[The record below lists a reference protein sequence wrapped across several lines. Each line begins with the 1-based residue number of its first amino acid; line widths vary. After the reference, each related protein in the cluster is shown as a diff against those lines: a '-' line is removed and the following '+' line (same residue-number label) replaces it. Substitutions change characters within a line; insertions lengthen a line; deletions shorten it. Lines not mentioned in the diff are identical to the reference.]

1 MDYTNRRKN
10 FFNQANLNDGNTSK
24 IWSTLRKDYQKESS
38 HLRGY
43 GLSTIVISR
52 RNLYIKLSNI
62 LAFPFKGVSYVLNRL
77 QKILN
82 KTLSWVLLRGDSD
95 AAYKYG
101 FDTYPAKIYDKKNLD
116 EYLKRYS
123 KYGIGFSHMTFK
135 TFTYLEN
142 LKKNVKLERNIKIFE
157 IGAGAFNFGHLLS
170 LELQSFEYVVCD
182 LPEMI
187 IQAHKELTGLY
198 IPKCGGDYEVFLPNE
213 QEEFNNSKVTRK
225 VLFITPEQLH
235 NGILGKQRQFDL
247 FINHESFG
255 EMNIETVNKY
265 LSHLPNLMKVGSIV
279 NLVNRQSRP
288 QARSYDDFSKLEL
301 DDITCFEEYNLDFCN
316 VIIKEND
323 RFRSKIPRFQR
334 NPNVFFIGKVK

>member
-1 MDYTNRRKN
+1 MVRNRRKN
-10 FFNQANLNDGNTSK
+10 FSNQANLNDGNASK
-24 IWSTLRKDYQKESS
+24 IWSELRKDYQKENS

-43 GLSTIVISR
+43 GLSPFVESR

-62 LAFPFKGVSYVLNRL
+62 LSFPLKGVSYVLNTL

-82 KTLSWVLLRGDSD
+82 RTLSWVLLRGDSD

-116 EYLKRYS
+116 EYFKRYS

-142 LKKNVKLERNIKIFE
+142 LKKNVKLEKNIKIFE

-170 LELQSFEYVVCD
+170 LELESFEYVVCD

-187 IQAHKELTGLY
+187 IQTHKELTELY
-198 IPKCGGDYEVFLPNE
+198 IPKCGGNYEVFLPNE
-213 QEEFNNSKVTRK
+213 QKEFNNSQFTRK
-225 VLFITPEQLH
+225 LLFITPEQLH
-235 NGILGKQRQFDL
+235 NGILGKQIRFDL

-279 NLVNRQSRP
+279 NLVNRQNRP

-301 DDITCFEEYNLDFCN
+301 NDITNFEEYNLDFCN

-323 RFRSKIPRFQR
+323 RFRAKIPRMQKH
-334 NPNVFFIGKVK
+334 PNVFFIGKVK